1 MMEFLAGLN
10 WTAIIM
16 TLAICYTVNR
26 TVDRLRPLAK
36 MWLEGLKINKET
48 EAMRFGYQPRGHQR

>member
-16 TLAICYTVNR
+16 TVAICYTVNR

-36 MWLEGLKINKET
+36 M
-48 EAMRFGYQPRGHQR
+48 

>member
-26 TVDRLRPLAK
+26 TVDRMRPPS
-36 MWLEGLKINKET
+36 
-48 EAMRFGYQPRGHQR
+48 PRCRWRV